1 MVGVGMARVAEL
13 GMVERKTKKGMKAT
27 QKENKIILYLFKRRK
42 WQTGNRTNSTDNM
55 NWVFSFA

>member
-27 QKENKIILYLFKRRK
+27 QKENKIIL
-42 WQTGNRTNSTDNM
+42 
-55 NWVFSFA
+55 